1 MGMFGIGRD
10 GASSGGSVF
19 GGLIVQQNFF
29 LGLSCAIGVI
39 FIWSGFIVFSRLGVN
54 SELTPFDLS
63 ALRFLVAGALTL
75 PFVLR
80 WWPRHL
86 SVPVIALLVFTGP
99 GGVYT
104 LMMYFGL
111 QNAPAAYAGVF
122 ANGSI
127 PIFTMT
133 LAAFMIRDIPG
144 PRRIIAVAIII
155 AGGALVGWRGLNAG
169 GPDVVEGLILFLSA
183 SALLSVYIFSIGK
196 WEVSPW
202 QALAVINIPNMVM
215 FLPVWFFILPSGM
228 GEAAFQDILFQ
239 AAFQGLGPGFLA
251 VILFTTAALHLGSTA
266 TAGFSAA
273 VPAGAAVLAIP
284 VLAEV
289 PTPVEWLGIGLVTLG
304 LVILVLR
311 RT

>member
-1 MGMFGIGRD
+1 M
-10 GASSGGSVF
+10 
-19 GGLIVQQNFF
+19 QQNFL
-29 LGLSCAIGVI
+29 LGLACAIGVI

-54 SELTPFDLS
+54 TALTPFDVS
-63 ALRFLVAGALTL
+63 ALRFVVAGALTL

-86 SVPVIALLVFTGP
+86 SLPIIALLILTGP
-99 GGVYT
+99 GGIYT
-104 LMMYFGL
+104 LLMYFGL
-111 QNAPAAYAGVF
+111 ENAPAAYAGVF

-133 LAAFMIRDIPG
+133 LAAFLVRDIPG
-144 PRRIIAVAIII
+144 PRRIVAVAIII

-169 GPDVVEGLILFLSA
+169 GPDVVQGLILFLTA
-183 SALLSVYIFSIGK
+183 SALLSIYIFGIGK
-196 WEVSPW
+196 WQVSPW
-202 QALAVINIPNMVM
+202 QALAVINIPNMVL
-215 FLPVWFFILPSGM
+215 FLPLWYFALPSGM
-228 GEAAFQDILFQ
+228 GEAAVGDVLFQ

-273 VPAGAAVLAIP
+273 VPAGAAILAIP

-289 PTPVEWLGIGLVTLG
+289 PTPLEWAGIALVTAG
-304 LVILVLR
+304 LIILVLR
-311 RT
+311 KA